1 MHFPCPVGT
10 AVSKAGEGTHG
21 YAPPNLEGPVT
32 SLELAVTR
40 STLSLSKCDSK
51 LF

>member
-1 MHFPCPVGT
+1 MHFPCTVGT

-21 YAPPNLEGPVT
+21 YAPPNPVT

-51 LF
+51 LS